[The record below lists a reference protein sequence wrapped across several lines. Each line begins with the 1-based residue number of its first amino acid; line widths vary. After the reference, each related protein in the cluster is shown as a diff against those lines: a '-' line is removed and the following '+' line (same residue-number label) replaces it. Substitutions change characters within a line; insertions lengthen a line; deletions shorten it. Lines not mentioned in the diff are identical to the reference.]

1 MTDIYL
7 RTSNYLTQLNFDAVI
22 NDILN
27 TDFLIETPELL
38 IINNSS
44 YQFTIYYCRTGVVYV
59 IYYCTGNRGLKLRC
73 YK

>member
-38 IINNSS
+38 IINN
-44 YQFTIYYCRTGVVYV
+44 
-59 IYYCTGNRGLKLRC
+59 
-73 YK
+73 